1 MKFKSLIY
9 VPGSDPKKI
18 RNALI
23 FDTDVIIF
31 DLEDSVSINDKED
44 ARILVKHA
52 LSSLPFNKRIYIRIN
67 SLETPFFESDIQELI
82 NLNFEGFRIPK
93 ISTNQELKEII
104 SIISKYEQQTYS
116 PKKKLI
122 LTIENIRGI
131 VQINSL
137 ENIENRIAAISPGFV
152 DICNNIGCD
161 LSDTAIKDYIRFQIL
176 FAARNMGVPA
186 IDGIYPDIKDI
197 EGLKIDCEKA
207 KKIGFDGKSAIH
219 PDQLEIINQT
229 FNLTQKEI
237 NDAVNIIKMYESLG
251 RPGVFSY
258 KGKMIDKPLIE
269 QYFQI
274 INKKL

>member
-31 DLEDSVSINDKED
+31 DLEDSVSIKDKED

-52 LSSLPFNKRIYIRIN
+52 ISSLPFNKRIYIRIN
-67 SLETPFFESDIQELI
+67 GLETPFFESDIQELI
-82 NLNFEGFRIPK
+82 SLNFEGFRIPK

-104 SIISKYEQQTYS
+104 SIISKYEQQAYS

-122 LTIENIRGI
+122 LTIENIQGI

-137 ENIENRIAAISPGFV
+137 ENIENRIVAISPGFV

-161 LSDTAIKDYIRFQIL
+161 LSDTTIKDYIRFQIL
-176 FAARNMGVPA
+176 FAARNMGVSA

-237 NDAVNIIKMYESLG
+237 NEAVNIIKMYESLG

>member
-31 DLEDSVSINDKED
+31 DLEDSVSIKDKED

-52 LSSLPFNKRIYIRIN
+52 ISSLPFNKRIYIRIN

-122 LTIENIRGI
+122 LTIENIQGI

-137 ENIENRIAAISPGFV
+137 ENIENRIVAISPGFV

-176 FAARNMGVPA
+176 FAARNMGVSA

-237 NDAVNIIKMYESLG
+237 NEAVNIIKMYESLG

-269 QYFQI
+269 QYFQT